1 MTDPVT
7 PLTPGT
13 AQPPA
18 DDPADGLAAS
28 AAPGTARTRPGRA
41 SSSGARRVH
50 RPAGQGARSSVLPG
64 TLFLLALVGA
74 PLVIV
79 VAYSFMSRGM
89 FGVGV
94 AGPFSVDSYV
104 RLLFDTQLDGSK
116 IFDPRYIGVFWQS
129 IWLAAL
135 TTVCCAVLAFPM
147 AVWMAT
153 RSPRT
158 RALLVFAVT
167 IPFWTNTLVR
177 TYAWVLILNDNGPVS
192 GLLGTPIGLLYT
204 PFATAVGLVYVS
216 LPFMILP
223 VYSSAEKFDFRLAE
237 AAYDLGARRLT
248 ILRRVVYPAVRPGLV
263 AGVVLVFIP
272 SLGAFLQPQLLGGGK
287 SLMIGNLIEQQFGA
301 SRNWPLGSA
310 VAVALLVLT
319 LLTLMGFAL
328 AGRRGGQKVSLM

>member
-1 MTDPVT
+1 M
-7 PLTPGT
+7 
-13 AQPPA
+13 
-18 DDPADGLAAS
+18 
-28 AAPGTARTRPGRA
+28 
-41 SSSGARRVH
+41 
-50 RPAGQGARSSVLPG
+50 LPG

-248 ILRRVVYPAVRPGLV
+248 VLRRVVYPAVRPGLV